1 MSCEEL
7 LEMIDSIAA
16 EIPEGLYLRMCAA
29 VTAVYQKIKSL
40 EAAGAERPARRDAVS
55 RVRDR
60 LYATTRSNEYLSSLV
75 RLLRAEN
82 QQLKRRL
89 SEQQAYHVL

>member
-1 MSCEEL
+1 MSCEEI

-16 EIPEGLYLRMCAA
+16 EIPEGLYLRMCGA
-29 VTAVYQKIKSL
+29 VRAVYHKIKNL
-40 EAAGAERPARRDAVS
+40 EAASQERVSRADTMS

-60 LYATTRSNEYLSSLV
+60 LYSTTRSNESLSSLV

-82 QQLKRRL
+82 HRLKQQL
-89 SEQQAYHVL
+89 SEQQAYQIL